1 MNKQI
6 NLSFFSDELKEVK
19 THKKEF
25 LEQIERII
33 PWGELEELVR
43 PCYYEGKRGNKPYDL
58 ELMLRIHL
66 LPTTCPTKALE
77 MRSSTAGLFRISAV
91 WNPAIRFRTATPSA
105 DSATCS

>member
-25 LEQIERII
+25 LEQIERIM

-43 PCYYEGKRGNKPYDL
+43 PCYYEGSA
-58 ELMLRIHL
+58 EIS
-66 LPTTCPTKALE
+66 PTTW
-77 MRSSTAGLFRISAV
+77 S
-91 WNPAIRFRTATPSA
+91 
-105 DSATCS
+105 